1 MASMFEI
8 LMNLPLFR
16 GVSHEKLA
24 QVVGE
29 AKFHFLK
36 YPAGELVVRE
46 GESCTHIAFVISP
59 CRWRP
64 SPPGGSSPGRVCREF
79 SKFFHRSF
87 PYIIPFHRGKAR

>member
-1 MASMFEI
+1 MSSMFEI

-36 YPAGELVVRE
+36 YPAGEPVVRE
-46 GESCTHIAFVISP
+46 GESCTHIAFVI
-59 CRWRP
+59 R
-64 SPPGGSSPGRVCREF
+64 
-79 SKFFHRSF
+79 
-87 PYIIPFHRGKAR
+87 ARYAQLLKTLQAASQ

>member
-1 MASMFEI
+1 MFEI

-36 YPAGELVVRE
+36 YPPANQW
-46 GESCTHIAFVISP
+46 SA
-59 CRWRP
+59 
-64 SPPGGSSPGRVCREF
+64 
-79 SKFFHRSF
+79 
-87 PYIIPFHRGKAR
+87 KARAAPTSHL